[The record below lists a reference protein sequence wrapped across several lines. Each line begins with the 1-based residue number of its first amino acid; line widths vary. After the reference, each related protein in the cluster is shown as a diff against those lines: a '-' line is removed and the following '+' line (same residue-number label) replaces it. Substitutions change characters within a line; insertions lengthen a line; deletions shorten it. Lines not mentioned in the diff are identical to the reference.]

1 MMDADLQEEL
11 LDVSR
16 SFIRFGAVLDVAS
29 RKYLVAWIQSELIK
43 NYQLPEELQPG
54 YFELFQEE
62 LKSVLNDPVLK
73 EITHQHDYLAVQVVK
88 DLLHWLRRTIG
99 KSKAKNPHEEEQQQL
114 ESWSV
119 RPIKQ
124 LSQSYAFVFKTIGNY
139 YTRDEFPTAFYE
151 KEFKHL
157 FEGAFESLDEAK
169 KERADQV
176 FTDLL
181 SQWDAKLQAKI
192 IAAQLR
198 VFRDDLEEM
207 SQSLSGKAMEFKQLT
222 SLIAPF
228 SDYTGKYW
236 NMAEDLWSKTSFN
249 VLDNY
254 SELLEKEEELKR
266 LAEMLGQLREAEI
279 QTEEEQYQ
287 DVEIKRSKVHDPM
300 LKSEITGIFESN
312 DLNQLLSSEIA
323 LLADAHTETVFF
335 KKFADEMLLTNQF
348 KDHKIVESDELVG
361 YSRELKKRKEKGP
374 FIVCVDTSG
383 SMEGTPEH
391 IAKVLCFGILKMAAK
406 EQRKCFLI
414 NFSTGI
420 QTLDLQHI
428 SNNVDELAHFLS
440 MSFQGGTDI
449 SLALH
454 ESIEQ
459 LNTKNYKEADVL
471 VISDFVMYKLDP
483 RLVKMMQHEQS
494 QNNTQFHSLVISDQ
508 AVEEVIE
515 VFDHVWVYRPEEKGI
530 MHTLHQDLSVM
541 MRNVE

>member
-1 MMDADLQEEL
+1 
-11 LDVSR
+11 
-16 SFIRFGAVLDVAS
+16 
-29 RKYLVAWIQSELIK
+29 
-43 NYQLPEELQPG
+43 
-54 YFELFQEE
+54 
-62 LKSVLNDPVLK
+62 
-73 EITHQHDYLAVQVVK
+73 
-88 DLLHWLRRTIG
+88 
-99 KSKAKNPHEEEQQQL
+99 
-114 ESWSV
+114 
-119 RPIKQ
+119 
-124 LSQSYAFVFKTIGNY
+124 
-139 YTRDEFPTAFYE
+139 
-151 KEFKHL
+151 
-157 FEGAFESLDEAK
+157 
-169 KERADQV
+169 
-176 FTDLL
+176 
-181 SQWDAKLQAKI
+181 
-192 IAAQLR
+192 
-198 VFRDDLEEM
+198 
-207 SQSLSGKAMEFKQLT
+207 
-222 SLIAPF
+222 
-228 SDYTGKYW
+228 
-236 NMAEDLWSKTSFN
+236 
-249 VLDNY
+249 
-254 SELLEKEEELKR
+254 
-266 LAEMLGQLREAEI
+266 
-279 QTEEEQYQ
+279 
-287 DVEIKRSKVHDPM
+287 
-300 LKSEITGIFESN
+300 
-312 DLNQLLSSEIA
+312 
-323 LLADAHTETVFF
+323 
-335 KKFADEMLLTNQF
+335 MLLTNQF